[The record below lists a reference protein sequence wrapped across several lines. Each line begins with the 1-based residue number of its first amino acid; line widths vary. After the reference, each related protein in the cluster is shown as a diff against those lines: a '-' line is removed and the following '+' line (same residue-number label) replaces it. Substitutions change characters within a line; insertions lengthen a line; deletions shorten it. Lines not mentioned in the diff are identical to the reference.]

1 MTLGEFIKEYRK
13 THRMSM
19 DELAKRSTLSKP
31 YISMLEHNKNPR
43 TGKPVVPSI
52 TTVKN
57 IAKAMLIPLD
67 ELLRSI
73 DQDISIKKVSEKIAK
88 VPPPVPEEEKE
99 NLLMTLYAD
108 NPMIIKWLK
117 ENNFVLRGNMAAIK
131 DDGKLLLKHAILS
144 SIENEEKEKE
154 K

>member
-1 MTLGEFIKEYRK
+1 METSTSSRLKEALSIRNM
-13 THRMSM
+13 RPV
-19 DELAKRSTLSKP
+19 EL
-31 YISMLEHNKNPR
+31 
-43 TGKPVVPSI
+43 
-52 TTVKN
+52 
-57 IAKAMLIPLD
+57 
-67 ELLRSI
+67 
-73 DQDISIKKVSEKIAK
+73 SEKAK
-88 VPPPVPEEEKE
+88 MPRSAISQYLSGKVNPKQDKIFIMAGVLDVSPSWLMGLDVPMQRTLQRNYSKIPPTPVPEEEKE